1 MSCVKLA
8 KLSALSAFH
17 ESAFSP
23 TEIFPTDL

>member
-8 KLSALSAFH
+8 KLSALSEFH
-17 ESAFSP
+17 ESVFAL